1 MRVLLTVGSQPYPL
15 NRVVEATDAWAAA
28 HPEHEVIMQIAHC
41 TYRPTHAA
49 RQFNLMELE
58 EFQRLFASADV
69 VISHASS
76 GPVLMARRVGI
87 PLVVVPRQ
95 KQFGESFND
104 HQLHFSESLRGAS
117 QMQEFVRDIRDLGPA
132 LDRALERRRRG
143 QMYEPRLLRDR
154 LIATIAAFVEN
165 IARD

>member
-1 MRVLLTVGSQPYPL
+1 MGGGAPRARSDHADRPL
-15 NRVVEATDAWAAA
+15 HV
-28 HPEHEVIMQIAHC
+28 P
-41 TYRPTHAA
+41 
-49 RQFNLMELE
+49 
-58 EFQRLFASADV
+58 LFASADV

-76 GPVLMARRVGI
+76 GPVLMARRFGV

-104 HQLHFSESLRGAS
+104 HQLHFSESMRGAS
-117 QMQEFVRDIRDLGPA
+117 QMQEFVRNIRDLGPA